1 MKIILFCCWCNCCST
16 REWHL
21 PTGRQATKA
30 DSSNTDHSKKVFLL
44 FCFCIK
50 LSCIL

>member
-1 MKIILFCCWCNCCST
+1 MFNEGKVNGSLLLSWFAAVQGSDT
-16 REWHL
+16 
-21 PTGRQATKA
+21 TKA